1 MWYNSDL
8 GESPETS
15 NHRKHGRVKC
25 QGIYC
30 SFGEILDMSGS
41 GMRVLS
47 AIRPPAVD
55 KIVTVTIQT
64 LEGPIAVEARVIWSR
79 RAGFFKR
86 EIGMRFVDLLPSA
99 ASALSRVGSA
109 AAHNESVRQD
119 VEKFRRSS

>member
-1 MWYNSDL
+1 MWYGHKSGDT
-8 GESPETS
+8 PEAP
-15 NHRKHGRVKC
+15 NHRKHGRVRC

-30 SFGEILDMSGS
+30 SFGDILDMSAS

-55 KIVTVTIQT
+55 TIVTVTIQT
-64 LEGPIAVEARVIWSR
+64 LEGPISVEARVIWSR
-79 RAGFFKR
+79 KTSFFKR

-109 AAHNESVRQD
+109 SANNESVRQD
-119 VEKFRRSS
+119 VEKYRRSS

>member
-1 MWYNSDL
+1 MWYNVKPE
-8 GESPETS
+8 GEAAS
-15 NHRKHGRVKC
+15 NNLRKHGRVRC

-30 SFGEILDMSGS
+30 SFGEILDMSAS

-47 AIRPPAVD
+47 AIRPPPVD

-64 LEGPIAVEARVIWSR
+64 LEGPVAVEARVIWSR
-79 RAGFFKR
+79 KTSFFKR

-109 AAHNESVRQD
+109 SAHNESVRQD

>member
-1 MWYNSDL
+1 MWYNVKTE
-8 GESPETS
+8 GESASS
-15 NHRKHGRVKC
+15 NQRKHGRVRC

-30 SFGEILDMSGS
+30 SFGEILDMSAS

-47 AIRPPAVD
+47 AIRPPPVD

-79 RAGFFKR
+79 KTSFFKR

-109 AAHNESVRQD
+109 SAHNESVRQD

>member
-1 MWYNSDL
+1 MWYNVKPE
-8 GESPETS
+8 GEAA
-15 NHRKHGRVKC
+15 NNNLRKHGRVRC

-30 SFGEILDMSGS
+30 SFGEILDMSAS

-47 AIRPPAVD
+47 AIRPPPVD

-79 RAGFFKR
+79 KTSFFKR

-109 AAHNESVRQD
+109 SAHNESVRQD

>member
-1 MWYNSDL
+1 MWYGHKTDDSQ
-8 GESPETS
+8 GST
-15 NHRKHGRVKC
+15 NHRKHGRVRC

-79 RAGFFKR
+79 KTSFFKR
-86 EIGMRFVDLLPSA
+86 EIGMRFIDLLPSA

-109 AAHNESVRQD
+109 SANNESVRQD

>member
-1 MWYNSDL
+1 MWYNVKPE
-8 GESPETS
+8 GEAANS
-15 NHRKHGRVKC
+15 NQRKHGRVRC

-30 SFGEILDMSGS
+30 SFGEILDMSAS

-47 AIRPPAVD
+47 AIRPPPVD

-64 LEGPIAVEARVIWSR
+64 LEGPVAVEARVIWSR
-79 RAGFFKR
+79 KTSFFKR

-109 AAHNESVRQD
+109 SAHNESVRQD

>member
-1 MWYNSDL
+1 MWYNVKPE
-8 GESPETS
+8 GEAA
-15 NHRKHGRVKC
+15 NNNQRKHGRVRC

-30 SFGEILDMSGS
+30 SFGEILDMSAS

-47 AIRPPAVD
+47 AIRPPPVD
-55 KIVTVTIQT
+55 QIVTVTIQT
-64 LEGPIAVEARVIWSR
+64 LEGPVAVEARVIWSR
-79 RAGFFKR
+79 KTSFFKR

-109 AAHNESVRQD
+109 SAHNESVRQD